1 MSEETLNA
9 LVQAAKAF
17 KNDPNELPALRAAL
31 EAHDADEGTAPT
43 PEPPDEGT
51 STGTETTVELTEA
64 PEGTTVTP

>member
-31 EAHDADEGTAPT
+31 AAHDADEAPAATA
-43 PEPPDEGT
+43 EQN
-51 STGTETTVELTEA
+51 A
-64 PEGTTVTP
+64 PQ